1 MELVI
6 GGRAQGKLE
15 YAKQNMANQNYLVLD
30 GQDLEIDFSKDHGE
44 ESLIINHLHLFI
56 RKSLEEG
63 GNPEKEIK
71 DFISKY
77 KNLIIISDEIGNG
90 IVPIDSFERDY
101 RERTGRLL
109 IELAKEADKVTRVF
123 CGIGQVIK

>member
-15 YAKQNMANQNYLVLD
+15 YAKKNMANQNYKVLN
-30 GQDLEIDFSKDHGE
+30 GQDVDISKDHGE
-44 ESLIINHLHLFI
+44 EPLILNHLHLFI

-71 DFISKY
+71 DFISKHN
-77 KNLIIISDEIGNG
+77 NLIIISDEIGNG

-109 IELAKEADKVTRVF
+109 IELAKDADKVTRVF

>member
-15 YAKQNMANQNYLVLD
+15 YVKQNMANQNYLVID
-30 GQDLEIDFSKDHGE
+30 GQIAEQGLSDDKS
-44 ESLIINHLHLFI
+44 IIFNHLHLFI

-71 DFISKY
+71 DFISKH

-90 IVPIDSFERDY
+90 IVPIDSFEREY

-109 IELAKEADKVTRVF
+109 IELAREANKVTRVF

>member
-15 YAKQNMANQNYLVLD
+15 YVKKNMADQNYKVLD
-30 GQDLEIDFSKDHGE
+30 GQDVDISKDHGE
-44 ESLIINHLHLFI
+44 EPLILNHLHLFI

-63 GNPEKEIK
+63 GNPEKEIM
-71 DFISKY
+71 DFISKH

>member
-15 YAKQNMANQNYLVLD
+15 YVKQNMANQNYLVLD
-30 GQDLEIDFSKDHGE
+30 GQGLDIDFSKDHGE
-44 ESLIINHLHLFI
+44 EPLILNHLHLFI
-56 RKSLEEG
+56 RKSLKEG

-77 KNLIIISDEIGNG
+77 NNLIIISDEIGNG

>member
-15 YAKQNMANQNYLVLD
+15 YVKKNMANQNYKVLD
-30 GQDLEIDFSKDHGE
+30 GQDVVFSKDHGE
-44 ESLIINHLHLFI
+44 EPLILNHIHLFI
-56 RKSLEEG
+56 RKGLEEG

-71 DFISKY
+71 DFISKH